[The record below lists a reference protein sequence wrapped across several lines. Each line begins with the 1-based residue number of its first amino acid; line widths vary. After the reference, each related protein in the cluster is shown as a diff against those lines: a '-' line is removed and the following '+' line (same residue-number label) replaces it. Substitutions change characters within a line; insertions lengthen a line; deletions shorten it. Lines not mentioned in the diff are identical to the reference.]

1 MLMLREGSSGG
12 IQIALDTMTDDAAR
26 VLGSGFAAIDPW
38 AHYKFSAAALTAY
51 LAKAESGAPRYVI
64 RIGGALAGAV
74 GVRGAWLR
82 GPYLQFLGIL
92 PAYQGKGAGQLV
104 LAWFE
109 GTARAHGERN
119 IWVAAS
125 DFNSAALKFYET
137 HGFQRAARLDGLLE
151 DGETEILLRKKL
163 IIKK

>member
-1 MLMLREGSSGG
+1 MLILRERSAGA
-12 IQIALDTMTDDAAR
+12 QIALDTMTDEDAR
-26 VLGSGFAAIDPW
+26 IFGESFAAIDPW
-38 AHYKFSAAALTAY
+38 ARYNFSADALSSY
-51 LAKAESGAPRYVI
+51 LGKAESGAPRYVI
-64 RIGGALAGAV
+64 RVDGDAAGAI
-74 GVRGAWLR
+74 GIRSAWLR
-82 GPYLQFLGIL
+82 GPYLQFLGIM
-92 PAYQGKGAGQLV
+92 PAYQKQGAGQLV

-125 DFNSAALKFYET
+125 EFNSSALKFYER
-137 HGFQRAARLDGLLE
+137 HGFQRAARLDGLIE

>member
-1 MLMLREGSSGG
+1 MILRDRPGAAH
-12 IQIALDTMTDDAAR
+12 IALDTMDVDTAR

-38 AHYKFSAAALTAY
+38 ARYNFSEDALTAY
-51 LAKAESGAPRYVI
+51 LGKSEAGAPRYVI
-64 RIGGALAGAV
+64 RVDGEIAGAI
-74 GVRGAWLR
+74 GIRSGWLR

-92 PAYQGKGAGQLV
+92 PAYQSQGAGQLA

-125 DFNSAALKFYET
+125 EFNSTALKFYER
-137 HGFQRAARLDGLLE
+137 HGFQRAARLDSLIE
-151 DGETEILLRKKL
+151 DGQTEILLRKKL
-163 IIKK
+163 SIKK